1 MPRKR
6 KVVPKSVIPDS
17 ELNVDRNEVKKYL
30 YRIQSDE
37 AYHKT
42 YAKELR
48 QLYERMDH
56 NDFTTIFIV
65 CLKQLMQSE
74 INQFTNTGLKFM
86 AEFVSTFQAEDMHP
100 LFDSI
105 FVWIFKTVSP
115 NATIRLRLCEFVNQ
129 MLNSL
134 PDDGDIEEF
143 HCNEILSYMLDRL
156 KDISPLVRVQAIKAL
171 CRLQNKDDPNDE
183 VIQIFQF
190 HMECD
195 PAPLVRQAVVS
206 SIARSKRTIPFILE
220 RLQDVDVRVR
230 RTVLAHMSN
239 YSLNKCTVDQR
250 LTLLERGLSDSSET
264 VRMVAV
270 KYMLPQWLALCD
282 NDFIAFLTDL
292 KLYRNEL
299 EMSRFRNVTRMAL
312 LAIFRS
318 QDPLNLIK
326 VLPLTETNDETD
338 NSDHCCVELDQ
349 LTPELSVFWVTLIEF
364 FQSDITYCD
373 HLERILPDL
382 PTICENIAGFN
393 AQTKRSHD
401 KLSSQCIFLSL
412 IEVLQ
417 MIDFS
422 DQTGRESVKNTI
434 VYLLMQSVT
443 CDENLTK
450 SLITICEKLIPS
462 SNSRLQFYVEIV
474 RNILHPIDL
483 DGTFSSWKLDS
494 NTETD
499 VKSLTVKLDEL
510 RERQTKLLET
520 NECEKL
526 SAAEEEMG
534 LVKEQLLFLIAP
546 FSTEAKMISNFERI
560 TSDNLLRGLKFIF
573 HGVCSKTVTH
583 LNPSMY
589 QLYENIISGRLESDN
604 MEVRDWALKCTATF
618 GLLCSKIAKHAY
630 HAFCKQ
636 LFCHQVK
643 CIWITCIRAIFQLI
657 DRYGFEFFDKND
669 NSQSPA
675 ALANRLF
682 LDVRPMAD
690 QSLDDKLDISSPN
703 DEHVSATDILLLFN
717 RYLDSSQD
725 VDITCELVDGFCML
739 IVRGRFFDI
748 SIMAKLI
755 VMFFNADNEPIV
767 IQILS
772 VFFETL
778 VQHKK
783 LKYFQLS
790 IREVLSAIQGDETS
804 NETSLRSVLRFL
816 LQAMMNEKR
825 EISADTVATL
835 LAWMD
840 DQPTDSRS
848 LNVIS
853 KEIVSL
859 KPLVKD
865 EEARWKLIE
874 LIDNLVDQR
883 ITKESERNLKSFR
896 KNVEKLN
903 CTESIIEFSS
913 TRPADGV
920 EEDETLSNPDDDDCA
935 SDLEASPN
943 VKCNEIT
950 QVVENYNEID
960 RRDSVDIPSVRNDKK
975 RKCHKK
981 VR

>member
-6 KVVPKSVIPDS
+6 KIVPESVIPDTDS
-17 ELNVDRNEVKKYL
+17 ELNVNCNEVKKYL
-30 YRIQSDE
+30 YKVQSDE

-48 QLYERMDH
+48 QLYDRMEHD
-56 NDFTTIFIV
+56 DFTTVFIV

-134 PDDGDIEEF
+134 PDNGEIEEF
-143 HCNEILSYMLDRL
+143 HCNEILSYMMDRL
-156 KDISPLVRVQAIKAL
+156 KDISPHVRVQAINAL
-171 CRLQNKDDPNDE
+171 CRLQNKDDPNDD

-206 SIARSKRTIPFILE
+206 SIARSERTIPFILG
-220 RLQDVDVRVR
+220 RLQDADVRVR

-239 YSLNKCTVDQR
+239 YSLNKCSVDQR

-270 KYMLPQWLALCD
+270 KYMLPQWLTLCD
-282 NDFIAFLTDL
+282 NEFVAFLTSL
-292 KLYRNEL
+292 KLYQNEL
-299 EMSRFRNVTRMAL
+299 ELYRFRNVTRMAL
-312 LAIFRS
+312 LAMFRS

-326 VLPLTETNDETD
+326 VLPLTETTDEED
-338 NSDHCCVELDQ
+338 ISYHCCINIDQ

-364 FQSDITYCD
+364 FQSDITYFD

-382 PTICENIAGFN
+382 PTICESIAGFG
-393 AQTKRSHD
+393 TRKKPIHD

-412 IEVLQ
+412 IELLQ

-422 DQTGRESVKNTI
+422 DQSGRESVKNTI
-434 VYLLMQSVT
+434 VYLLVQSAT

-462 SNSRLQFYVEIV
+462 SNSRLQFYVDIV
-474 RNILHPIDL
+474 KNILHPIDP
-483 DGTFSSWKLDS
+483 DGSFSSWKLDS

-499 VKSLTVKLDEL
+499 VKSLSVKLVEL
-510 RERQTKLLET
+510 RKSQTKLLET

-526 SAAEEEMG
+526 AAVEKEIG

-546 FSTEAKMISNFERI
+546 FSTEATIISNFERI

-589 QLYENIISGRLESDN
+589 QLYEDVISVRLESDD
-604 MEVRDWALKCTATF
+604 MELRDWALKCTATF
-618 GLLCSKIAKHAY
+618 GLLCSKLANYAY
-630 HAFCKQ
+630 QAFCKQ

-643 CIWITCIRAIFQLI
+643 SIWITSIRAIFQLI
-657 DRYGFEFFDKND
+657 DRYGIEFLDKHD
-669 NSQSPA
+669 KADSRPPA
-675 ALANRLF
+675 ALVNSAL
-682 LDVRPMAD
+682 LAG
-690 QSLDDKLDISSPN
+690 QSLDDNLNISRPN
-703 DEHVSATDILLLFN
+703 DEHISATDILLLLN
-717 RYLDSSQD
+717 RYLGSSQD
-725 VDITCELVDGFCML
+725 VDITCELVDGFCLL
-739 IVRGRFFDI
+739 IVHGRFFETE
-748 SIMAKLI
+748 IMAKLI
-755 VMFFNADNEPIV
+755 VMYFNADIEPIV
-767 IQILS
+767 TQILS

-778 VQHKK
+778 IQYKK
-783 LKYFQLS
+783 QKYFQLS
-790 IREVLSAIQGDETS
+790 ISKTLSAIQGEETS
-804 NETSLRSVLRFL
+804 NVTTLRSVLKFI
-816 LQAMMNEKR
+816 LQAMMNDKG
-825 EISADTVATL
+825 EISADTVAAL
-835 LAWMD
+835 LVWMD
-840 DQPTDSRS
+840 DQPTESRS

-853 KEIVSL
+853 KEILSL
-859 KPLVKD
+859 KPLCKD
-865 EEARWKLIE
+865 EESRWHLIE
-874 LIDNLVDQR
+874 LINNLVDQK
-883 ITKESERNLKSFR
+883 IPKESQRNLKSFR
-896 KNVEKLN
+896 KIVEKLN
-903 CTESIIEFSS
+903 CSESKIEFSS

-920 EEDETLSNPDDDDCA
+920 EEDALSNPDDDCH
-935 SDLEASPN
+935 SELELNPN
-943 VKCNEIT
+943 EKCNDIT
-950 QVVENYNEID
+950 QAVENYNEID
-960 RRDSVDIPSVRNDKK
+960 KRDSIDVPMVRINKK

-981 VR
+981 VT